1 MEYKP
6 LYGVWELTL
15 RCNAHCLHCGSSADK
30 KTREELTLERCLRLT
45 EELAELGNERM
56 ILSGGE
62 PLLRKEWYEIGK
74 ALREKGIETGIIT
87 NGSLVEKNL
96 DKLCELGL
104 FAIGFS
110 VDGEEETHDMI
121 RGVEGLHKKV
131 FSAIRELKN
140 REQAVSIVTSVSK
153 YNINEL
159 EKIRNRLY
167 AYKVDAWQLQV
178 ASPFGN
184 MCEHGDKV
192 IDKDEYLELANFI
205 VETRDLMMP
214 HVNVQAADCIG
225 YYDSYE
231 YLLRDAPWQGC
242 QAGMQVIGIEAN
254 GNIKGCLSLMWPQY
268 VEGNVKEKS
277 LKEIWNNPDGFA
289 YNRKFSV
296 EQLQG
301 KCNGCEHGERCRGG
315 CTNNSYAFSG
325 KEHGSP
331 YCLHMMEK
339 AEELVGAE
347 NCL

>member
-1 MEYKP
+1 MEHKP
-6 LYGVWELTL
+6 LMGVWELTL
-15 RCNAHCLHCGSSADK
+15 RCNAHCLHCGSSANK
-30 KTREELTLERCLRLT
+30 QTREELTLEKCLDLAQ
-45 EELAELGNERM
+45 ELAELGNERM

-87 NGSLVEKNL
+87 NGSLVEQNL

-104 FAIGFS
+104 FAVGLS
-110 VDGEEETHDMI
+110 VDGEEEIHDMI
-121 RGVEGLHKKV
+121 RGVEGLHRKV

-140 REQAVSIVTSVSK
+140 RGQAVSIVTSVSK

-184 MCEHGDKV
+184 MCEHSDKV
-192 IDKDEYLELANFI
+192 LNREEYLGLANFI
-205 VETRDLMMP
+205 AETRNLMMP
-214 HVNVQAADCIG
+214 YVNVQAADCIG
-225 YYDSYE
+225 YCDNYE
-231 YLLRDAPWQGC
+231 NLLRDAPWQGC

-268 VEGNVKEKS
+268 IEGNVKEKS
-277 LKEIWNNPDGFA
+277 LKEIWNNPDGFS

-301 KCNGCEHGERCRGG
+301 ECKNCENGERCRGG

-331 YCLHMMEK
+331 YCLHVMEK

-347 NCL
+347 N